1 MSHAHQRSKPPPNG
15 KASAGRNLIK
25 SYSET
30 LRFERTTRLWYV
42 HSTAFRL
49 PVDCH
54 FLFMTMRVATLSAEL
69 LKISPENPDP
79 AALRYAAAFI
89 RRGELVAIPTDTF
102 YGIAADP
109 FNLSAVDQIYRV
121 KGRPETRA
129 LPILVN
135 TTTQAVAL
143 SRDVPYTFHR
153 LAAKFW
159 PGPLTLLVEASSGV
173 PLKVTAHTGNV
184 ALRWPKSAIVN
195 ALIDLIKGPITGT
208 SGNISGQPACASAID
223 LLEQMGD
230 RLPLII
236 DAGATPGNLASTIVK
251 LEGDDWAMMREGV
264 ITEQQI
270 KSALE
275 DESEA

>member
-1 MSHAHQRSKPPPNG
+1 M
-15 KASAGRNLIK
+15 
-25 SYSET
+25 
-30 LRFERTTRLWYV
+30 
-42 HSTAFRL
+42 
-49 PVDCH
+49 
-54 FLFMTMRVATLSAEL
+54 SAEL

-79 AALRYAAAFI
+79 EAIRYAAEFI

-109 FNLSAVDQIYRV
+109 FNLAAVDQIYRV

-135 TTTQAVAL
+135 TTTQAISL
-143 SRDVPYTFHR
+143 SRDVPYTFHK

-159 PGPLTLLVEASSGV
+159 PGPLTLLVEASTGV

-184 ALRWPKSAIVN
+184 ALRWPNSPIVN
-195 ALIDLIKGPITGT
+195 ALIGLTGGPITGT
-208 SGNISGQPACASAID
+208 SGNISGQPACATAIA

-236 DAGATPGNLASTIVK
+236 DAGETPGNLASTIVK
-251 LEGDDWAMMREGV
+251 LDGDDWEIMREGV
-264 ITEQQI
+264 ISEEQ
-270 KSALE
+270 LRNCM
-275 DESEA
+275 DEEAES

>member
-1 MSHAHQRSKPPPNG
+1 MSMVGSLDCG
-15 KASAGRNLIK
+15 SIAS
-25 SYSET
+25 
-30 LRFERTTRLWYV
+30 
-42 HSTAFRL
+42 
-49 PVDCH
+49 DCH
-54 FLFMTMRVATLSAEL
+54 FLFLRARIATLSAEL

-79 AALRYAAAFI
+79 AALRYAADFI

-109 FNLSAVDQIYRV
+109 FNLAAIDQIYRV

-135 TTTQAVAL
+135 ATSQAVAL
-143 SRDVPYTFHR
+143 ARDVPYTFHK

-184 ALRWPKSAIVN
+184 ALRWPKSPIVD
-195 ALIDLIKGPITGT
+195 ALISLVKGPVTGT
-208 SGNISGQPACASAID
+208 SGNISGQPACATAID

-230 RLPLII
+230 RLPLIL
-236 DAGATPGNLASTIVK
+236 DAGETPGNLASTIVK
-251 LEGDDWAMMREGV
+251 LEGEDWEIMREGV
-264 ITEQQI
+264 ITEQEI
-270 KSALE
+270 RAAME
-275 DESEA
+275 DDTEV

>member
-1 MSHAHQRSKPPPNG
+1 MTMVVSLDCVSF
-15 KASAGRNLIK
+15 AGRFPLFV
-25 SYSET
+25 
-30 LRFERTTRLWYV
+30 LTT
-42 HSTAFRL
+42 
-49 PVDCH
+49 
-54 FLFMTMRVATLSAEL
+54 RVATLSAEL

-79 AALRYAAAFI
+79 AALRYAADFI

-109 FNLSAVDQIYRV
+109 FNLAAVDQIYRV

-135 TTTQAVAL
+135 ATAQAVSL
-143 SRDVPYTFHR
+143 SRDVPYTFHK

-159 PGPLTLLVEASSGV
+159 PGPLTILVEASSGV

-184 ALRWPKSAIVN
+184 ALRWPKSIIVN
-195 ALIDLIKGPITGT
+195 ALIELIKGPVTGT

-223 LLEQMGD
+223 LLEQLGD

-251 LEGDDWAMMREGV
+251 LDGDDWEVMREGV
-264 ITEQQI
+264 ITELQI
-270 KSALE
+270 RTVLE
-275 DESEA
+275 DEAEV

>member
-1 MSHAHQRSKPPPNG
+1 M
-15 KASAGRNLIK
+15 
-25 SYSET
+25 
-30 LRFERTTRLWYV
+30 
-42 HSTAFRL
+42 
-49 PVDCH
+49 
-54 FLFMTMRVATLSAEL
+54 SAEL

-79 AALRYAAAFI
+79 EVIRYAAEFI

-109 FNLSAVDQIYRV
+109 FNLAAVDQIYRV

-135 TTTQAVAL
+135 TTTQAISL
-143 SRDVPYTFHR
+143 SRDVPYTFHK

-159 PGPLTLLVEASSGV
+159 PGPLTLLVEASTGV

-184 ALRWPKSAIVN
+184 ALRWPNSPIVN
-195 ALIDLIKGPITGT
+195 ALIGLTGGPITGT
-208 SGNISGQPACASAID
+208 SGNISGQPACSTAMA

-236 DAGATPGNLASTIVK
+236 DAGETPGNLASTIVK
-251 LEGDDWAMMREGV
+251 LDGDDWEIMREGV
-264 ITEQQI
+264 ISEEQLRNCMEEETE
-270 KSALE
+270 S
-275 DESEA
+275 